1 MHIVPLQVGFWLPS
15 LASANSG
22 FVTQSAVCS
31 CFVLGKHL
39 PKVWLIVK
47 LSASS
52 RCYRSAFLHA
62 LHKPQA
68 SSFLHNSHMCWVFVR
83 VFFFYLLWQAVSIPF
98 LLLTN
103 YTFPVFQRIS
113 RDTPP
118 HPLKGI
124 GQETQEQI
132 QENTHQW
139 SIRSFKSLNNY
150 PESFLDNLFDVWL
163 NDSMQSYCWSATIIN
178 QTDTT
183 T

>member
-1 MHIVPLQVGFWLPS
+1 MLPFCTWES
-15 LASANSG
+15 SSQGLAHP
-22 FVTQSAVCS
+22 Q
-31 CFVLGKHL
+31 
-39 PKVWLIVK
+39 

-52 RCYRSAFLHA
+52 WCYRSAFLHA

-68 SSFLHNSHMCWVFVR
+68 PSFLHNSHLCWFFVR
-83 VFFFYLLWQAVSIPF
+83 VFFTCCDRQSPF
-98 LLLTN
+98 LFLTN
-103 YTFPVFQRIS
+103 YTLPVFPRIPC
-113 RDTPP
+113 DTHPP
-118 HPLKGI
+118 FKGNRT
-124 GQETQEQI
+124 GNPRRNTK
-132 QENTHQW
+132 ENTHQW